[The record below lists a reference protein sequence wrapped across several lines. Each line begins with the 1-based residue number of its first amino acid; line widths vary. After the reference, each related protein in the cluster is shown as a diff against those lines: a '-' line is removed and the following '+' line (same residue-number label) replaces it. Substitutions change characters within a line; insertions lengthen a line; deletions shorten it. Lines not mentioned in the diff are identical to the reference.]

1 MASIVSWNVRGLNW
15 PNKQEDLKLFLHK
28 NKVGLIDFLETK
40 VKIPKVD
47 IIANV
52 LFPRW
57 NWHHNFHNNPKGR
70 IWLAWNP
77 VVYHVDILF
86 TTDQMIHGRVRQLH
100 TNNSFIISVVYGMN
114 TITQR
119 QQLWEDIF
127 DLIPQNEAWCVLG
140 DFNAVRSMEERI
152 GGDPVTEYEIQELN
166 SMMENCELQ
175 EAPTVGAFYTWTNK
189 KIWSR
194 LDRVLINDL

>member
-28 NKVGLIDFLETK
+28 NKVGLIGLLETK
-40 VKIPKVD
+40 VKIPKVN

-57 NWHHNFHNNPKGR
+57 NWHHNFHKNPKGS

-77 VVYHVDILF
+77 AVYHVDILF
-86 TTDQMIHGRVRQLH
+86 TTDQLIHGRVRQLH

-119 QQLWEDIF
+119 QQLWEDIS
-127 DLIPQNEAWCVLG
+127 DLIP
-140 DFNAVRSMEERI
+140 
-152 GGDPVTEYEIQELN
+152 
-166 SMMENCELQ
+166 
-175 EAPTVGAFYTWTNK
+175 
-189 KIWSR
+189 
-194 LDRVLINDL
+194 